1 MGVQVRDNP
10 YSLYSTLC
18 GMTDATNDIDA
29 VIRAQVNLVN
39 AHKIDAADGWKEI
52 RAVLRKYEPWIAL
65 NTEPRNICAHK
76 YGRLTGTEPEDWIR
90 S

>member
-1 MGVQVRDNP
+1 MTTMRDNP
-10 YSLYSTLC
+10 YALYSSLA
-18 GMTDATNDIDA
+18 GMTDATNDIAA
-29 VIRAQVNLVN
+29 VIRAQVNLVK
-39 AHKIDAADGWKEI
+39 AGKIDPADGWKEI